1 MKLLPVLVILAALQP
16 SPSHHRVPEEVS
28 SQEYQVYSLWIDH
41 HLGQQFIGD
50 LYIVDHTK
58 AFNPHIFP
66 CNHPLNPVNHSE
78 DAYVFDQLSGLGN
91 KTFPFSAGQKEPN
104 FHLSIPYK
112 AIGEMPT
119 VAQGLVLQFSRVAFT
134 DDGTGALFSVNE
146 KQSGEKP
153 ATINFVFANKIDDHW
168 TFSLMC

>member
-1 MKLLPVLVILAALQP
+1 MKLLLVLVILVAFQP
-16 SPSHHRVPEEVS
+16 SSSHHSVPKEVS
-28 SQEYQVYSLWIDH
+28 SQEYQIYSLWIDH
-41 HLGQQFIGD
+41 HLGKQLHGD
-50 LYIVDHTK
+50 LSIVDHTK

-66 CNHPLNPVNHSE
+66 CKNPLSPVNHSD
-78 DAYVFDQLSGLGN
+78 DAYIFDQLSVLGN
-91 KTFPFSAGQKEPN
+91 KTFPLGAEEKEQN

-146 KQSGEKP
+146 KQSGEKS
-153 ATINFVFANKIDDHW
+153 ATIDFVFANKIDDHW
-168 TFSLMC
+168 TFSMMC